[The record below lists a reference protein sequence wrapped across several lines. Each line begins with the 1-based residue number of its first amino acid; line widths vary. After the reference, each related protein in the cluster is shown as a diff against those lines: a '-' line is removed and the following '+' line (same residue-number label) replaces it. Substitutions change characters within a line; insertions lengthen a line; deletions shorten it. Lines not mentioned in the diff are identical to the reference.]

1 MAGALLEMQLAKQL
15 YPDKKKKEA
24 VVVQAVQKTVEA
36 QYIYIYIFGSWRGSR
51 RNWNLL
57 VQLAVARSP
66 GGVVELL
73 LKKAVPA

>member
-36 QYIYIYIFGSWRGSR
+36 QYIYIYIYMG
-51 RNWNLL
+51 
-57 VQLAVARSP
+57 A
-66 GGVVELL
+66 GGVA
-73 LKKAVPA
+73 AVIGTYLFSWQ